1 VAGIV
6 TDLLDR
12 LELWA
17 GIVTDLLDRLELWA
31 GA

>member
-1 VAGIV
+1 V